1 MYINAILHDDDNDMK
16 FDGIDD
22 NDMITMWSLMG
33 LMMKMWRQCNGD
45 VKFDG
50 IDDDD
55 DVKFDG
61 IDNRNMK
68 MMWNLIGLMM

>member
-1 MYINAILHDDDNDMK
+1 MSINAILHDDDDDMK

-50 IDDDD
+50 IDE
-55 DVKFDG
+55 VL
-61 IDNRNMK
+61 
-68 MMWNLIGLMM
+68 MMMIWNLMGLMIMTW